1 MASRENNQVEEA
13 TLEGDGDSDG
23 SNRYRVPALERG
35 LDVLETLSEVELGM
49 SRAAVADALGVS
61 VSQIFRILDCLQ
73 RRQYISLDP
82 RNNLFSLTSRLF
94 EMSHRHPPTRRLMA
108 LALPIMR
115 AAAIASRQSI
125 HLSVFDDGN
134 TLVLAQCDTH
144 EDSGYFV
151 KPGTRRDVFLT
162 ASGRVLLAFQ
172 DEEERKRRLAA
183 AFATSPNVMGEAEY
197 LRRLEI
203 IRFQGFE
210 EMPSLQIAGV
220 HNLSYPVF
228 DTSGHAIAAM
238 TLPFLVRT
246 DVSSTI
252 DDARAAL
259 SGAAAE
265 LSRALGY
272 SDPLAAAT

>member
-1 MASRENNQVEEA
+1 MTSRENDPAEEA
-13 TLEGDGDSDG
+13 ALDGDGGEG

-35 LDVLETLSEVELGM
+35 LDVLEALSDVEFGM
-49 SRAAVADALGVS
+49 SRAGLAESIGVS

-73 RRQYISLDP
+73 RRKFISLDP

-94 EMSHRHPPTRRLMA
+94 EISHRHPPTRRLIA

-125 HLSVFDDGN
+125 HLSVFDDGD
-134 TLVLAQCDTH
+134 TLVLAQCDTQ

-172 DEEERKRRLAA
+172 GEEERRRRLAT
-183 AFATSPNVMGEAEY
+183 AFAKSPGLMSEADY

-203 IRFQGFE
+203 VRFQGFE
-210 EMPSLQIAGV
+210 EMPSLQISGV

-228 DTSGHAIAAM
+228 DTGGAATAAM

-252 DDARAAL
+252 EDARAAL

-272 SDPLAAAT
+272 NDQAAAT